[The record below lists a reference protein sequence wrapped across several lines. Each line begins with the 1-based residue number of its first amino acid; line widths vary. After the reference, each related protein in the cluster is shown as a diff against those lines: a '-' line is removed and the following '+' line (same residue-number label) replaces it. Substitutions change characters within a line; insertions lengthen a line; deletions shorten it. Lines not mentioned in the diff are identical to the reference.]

1 MTFPPYLVVRN
12 RAKATMPPCR
22 ALKEEGKAALP
33 PYGEPSGFFERFLPR
48 NGLMLKASNCSLS
61 AP

>member
-1 MTFPPYLVVRN
+1 MTVSPSIKPRDGGTVTVPPYLQ
-12 RAKATMPPCR
+12 P
-22 ALKEEGKAALP
+22 KEAGTAAVP

-48 NGLMLKASNCSLS
+48 NGWRAKAASRSLS